1 MHNICPIESRLIQS
15 VSDGWCFRDFF
26 IFILFF
32 LSLFV
37 FVSLCLSAWL
47 GDKTSTGNP
56 FFFFPVANDIAI
68 S

>member
-15 VSDGWCFRDFF
+15 VSCGWCFRDFF

-32 LSLFV
+32 PLSLFV
-37 FVSLCLSAWL
+37 FLFVCLL
-47 GDKTSTGNP
+47 GSVIKHQRKIP
-56 FFFFPVANDIAI
+56 FFPVANDMAI